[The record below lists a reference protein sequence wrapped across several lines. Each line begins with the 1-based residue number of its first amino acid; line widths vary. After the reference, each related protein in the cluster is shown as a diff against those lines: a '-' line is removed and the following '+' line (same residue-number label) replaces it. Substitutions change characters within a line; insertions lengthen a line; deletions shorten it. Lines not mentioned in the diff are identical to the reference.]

1 MDNEL
6 IVKALKASLTE
17 SSSISTNEM
26 IAKNILSIQL
36 EEQAEEIQQV
46 KNERD
51 EALAELNNIKL
62 GFEGMNK
69 ILQSDEQLKNLYE
82 EVKAKL
88 NEMRKDNIYGV

>member
-26 IAKNILSIQL
+26 LAKNILSIQL
-36 EEQAEEIQQV
+36 EEQKEEMQQV

-51 EALAELNNIKL
+51 DALADLKNIKL
-62 GFEGMNK
+62 SFEKINE

-82 EVKAKL
+82 EVKARQIEK
-88 NEMRKDNIYGV
+88 G